1 MWDLETINHVGILNT
16 AGVTEAGLK
25 KASSGRDLSYLSG
38 RRRDRPALHCFQKPE
53 LWTVLKIDTQKQ
65 SG

>member
-1 MWDLETINHVGILNT
+1 MWNLEIINHVGILNA

-25 KASSGRDLSYLSG
+25 KAASGCDLSYLSG
-38 RRRDRPALHCFQKPE
+38 RRRDTPALHCFHKPE
-53 LWTVLKIDTQKQ
+53 LWTIVKIDTQKQ

>member
-1 MWDLETINHVGILNT
+1 MWDLEIINHVGILNT

-53 LWTVLKIDTQKQ
+53 LGTIVKRDTQKQ